1 MLRRIPSSSS
11 ASNGDPNSLSLRTG
25 FGVIPSK
32 PFKVPTSAVA
42 ARSSVLPPRKRKRVS
57 YKEDGQDDKEN
68 DEDASDGEKKKG
80 SRFTMGNKEYGPD
93 GVLGD
98 MARFCNRKFP
108 KFEVKPKEQIFSKQ

>member
-1 MLRRIPSSSS
+1 MLRRVPSTSS
-11 ASNGDPNSLSLRTG
+11 ANDGDTTSLSLRTG
-25 FGVIPSK
+25 FGLIPAK
-32 PFKVPTSAVA
+32 PFKVPTSAA
-42 ARSSVLPPRKRKRVS
+42 PARSSVLPPRKRKRVS

-80 SRFTMGNKEYGPD
+80 SRFTMGNKEYGAD

-108 KFEVKPKEQIFSKQ
+108 TFVVKPKEQIFSKQ

>member
-1 MLRRIPSSSS
+1 MLRRIPATSS

-25 FGVIPSK
+25 FGVIPAK
-32 PFKVPTSAVA
+32 PFKVPTAAIVA
-42 ARSSVLPPRKRKRVS
+42 RASVLPPRKRKRVS

-68 DEDASDGEKKKG
+68 DGDASDDEKKKT

-98 MARFCNRKFP
+98 MGRFCNRKFP
-108 KFEVKPKEQIFSKQ
+108 TFVVKPKEQIFSKQ